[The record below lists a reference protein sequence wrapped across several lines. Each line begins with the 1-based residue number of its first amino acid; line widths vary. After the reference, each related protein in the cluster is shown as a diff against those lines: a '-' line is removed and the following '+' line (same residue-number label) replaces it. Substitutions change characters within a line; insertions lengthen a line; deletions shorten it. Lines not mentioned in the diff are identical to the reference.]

1 MSRLDTR
8 GFMDGALRAYDI
20 VDRKLSRDEDR
31 EIRKQQLEKSNQRA
45 DQQMALRM
53 ADEER
58 RTQAHEYQ
66 YGVDGEGGALR
77 QAQAQNEKLFDANLA
92 AAHSRKNLSDYQLS
106 QQRKSVFINENA
118 PLLQT
123 GWQHWMQGG
132 DIDDI
137 FNHETIKGGAYDPRR
152 YLDPDF
158 DKAANTLETALPMLA
173 KGKGDINAPEVKS
186 ALNTFYKSNL
196 QASVGATDPKT
207 EKTIQDARWGEVT
220 FAKDINPELEG
231 DQPGLVLTAE
241 VNYGGEEWVPKPI
254 TERRS
259 TDADDHVKIIPLEQA
274 MQDITGQLK
283 MRRQAMVSPGYK
295 ALFEGK
301 EATKQKA
308 AIEKE
313 YRQAYLD
320 LEKQRNDA
328 LTNQVTPTEE
338 STAQINAQINAQH
351 QDLKALYGLGP
362 QPSEKHEKP
371 FTLWANG
378 DPNKQAF
385 LAALQEKYGDLDAY
399 DEQTIAAAYKDQVND
414 AKAENAAKIAG
425 QIRVDKA
432 KQYASR

>member
-123 GWQHWMQGG
+123 GWQRWMQGG

-158 DKAANTLETALPMLA
+158 DKAANTLETALPKLA

-207 EKTIQDARWGEVT
+207 GKTIQDARWGEVT

-259 TDADDHVKIIPLEQA
+259 TDVGDHVKVIPIELA
-274 MQDITGQLK
+274 MQETMASI
-283 MRRQAMVSPGYK
+283 A
-295 ALFEGK
+295 
-301 EATKQKA
+301 
-308 AIEKE
+308 
-313 YRQAYLD
+313 
-320 LEKQRNDA
+320 
-328 LTNQVTPTEE
+328 
-338 STAQINAQINAQH
+338 
-351 QDLKALYGLGP
+351 
-362 QPSEKHEKP
+362 
-371 FTLWANG
+371 
-378 DPNKQAF
+378 
-385 LAALQEKYGDLDAY
+385 KYGCVFHP
-399 DEQTIAAAYKDQVND
+399 T
-414 AKAENAAKIAG
+414 
-425 QIRVDKA
+425 
-432 KQYASR
+432 

>member
-1 MSRLDTR
+1 
-8 GFMDGALRAYDI
+8 
-20 VDRKLSRDEDR
+20 
-31 EIRKQQLEKSNQRA
+31 
-45 DQQMALRM
+45 
-53 ADEER
+53 
-58 RTQAHEYQ
+58 
-66 YGVDGEGGALR
+66 
-77 QAQAQNEKLFDANLA
+77 
-92 AAHSRKNLSDYQLS
+92 
-106 QQRKSVFINENA
+106 
-118 PLLQT
+118 
-123 GWQHWMQGG
+123 MQGG